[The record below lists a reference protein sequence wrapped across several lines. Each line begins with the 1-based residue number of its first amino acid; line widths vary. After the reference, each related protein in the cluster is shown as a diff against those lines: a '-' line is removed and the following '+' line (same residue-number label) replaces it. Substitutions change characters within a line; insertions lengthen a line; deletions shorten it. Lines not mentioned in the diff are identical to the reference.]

1 MIALAGHGKDPRL
14 VQPSIIPEF
23 QIGDWVYGKSITMS
37 FCEQTV
43 MIAGQ
48 IDNFYPSVYKHEY
61 KKYACVYTGE
71 QPNVV
76 CVPDLIKI
84 GDRIKD
90 KDEFIGVITSI
101 NPRCITAKSDESIKS
116 YNLEELKDPNFIKL
130 CPLHIS
136 ISSEELELSP
146 KPVNVQVKSAP
157 SPIATSTKR
166 RNKSTATTSQ
176 SLASIPTSEN
186 ITHPKESISIQE
198 DSPVLELPTLE
209 TSKDS
214 ITQNQPCGL
223 NFSESS
229 MKDSP
234 NLSSLKIPPQSLIT
248 DYEQYLADSEW
259 LDIVGTIHKSYK
271 LLSLEAPK
279 KEKDCLSLPTLTT
292 GQGSGRNAGQTRLE
306 KALKDRGFR
315 ADTQALSAEGM
326 SVLFGFPPNW
336 AKSIC
341 SNPKESPTETMQDG
355 YSGEQSI
362 STAHQLSSNES
373 SILTEFSANSIDA
386 KLQFLLEQ
394 RDRLIN
400 SGASPQGVWL
410 SVGQVYKKDF
420 RQVVWKSAKEHEW
433 LGGNKSRY
441 IGKENSDEHLS
452 AIAQHKAGQELRKI
466 EREIKKLQV
475 KS

>member
-48 IDNFYPSVYKHEY
+48 IDDFYPSVYKHEY
-61 KKYACVYTGE
+61 KKYACVYTGK

-76 CVPDLIKI
+76 CVPELIKV

-90 KDEFIGVITSI
+90 KDEFIGEVTSI

-146 KPVNVQVKSAP
+146 KPVDVQVKSAP

-166 RNKSTATTSQ
+166 RNKSMPITSQ
-176 SLASIPTSEN
+176 MSQSIPTSET
-186 ITHPKESISIQE
+186 ITHVKESIYTQE
-198 DSPVLELPTLE
+198 VSHVLEPQTLE
-209 TSKDS
+209 TNKGST
-214 ITQNQPCGL
+214 IQNQPCGL

-229 MKDSP
+229 MKGSP

-248 DYEQYLADSEW
+248 DYEQYLEDSEW

-279 KEKDCLSLPTLTT
+279 REKDCLSLPTLTT

-306 KALKDRGFR
+306 KALKDKGFR
-315 ADTQALSAEGM
+315 ANTQALSVEGM
-326 SVLFGFPPNW
+326 SVLFGFPANW

-341 SNPKESPTETMQDG
+341 SNPKELQTGTTLDD

-362 STAHQLSSNES
+362 STVQPSQLNES
-373 SILTEFSANSIDA
+373 SISIAVSANSIDA
-386 KLQFLLEQ
+386 RLQFLLEQ

-420 RQVVWKSAKEHEW
+420 RQVVWKSAKNHEW

>member
-214 ITQNQPCGL
+214 ITQNPPCGL
-223 NFSESS
+223 SSLDAS
-229 MKDSP
+229 MKGSP
-234 NLSSLKIPPQSLIT
+234 DLLSLKTPPQSLIT

-292 GQGSGRNAGQTRLE
+292 GQGSGRNAGRP
-306 KALKDRGFR
+306 D
-315 ADTQALSAEGM
+315 
-326 SVLFGFPPNW
+326 
-336 AKSIC
+336 
-341 SNPKESPTETMQDG
+341 
-355 YSGEQSI
+355 
-362 STAHQLSSNES
+362 
-373 SILTEFSANSIDA
+373 
-386 KLQFLLEQ
+386 
-394 RDRLIN
+394 
-400 SGASPQGVWL
+400 
-410 SVGQVYKKDF
+410 
-420 RQVVWKSAKEHEW
+420 
-433 LGGNKSRY
+433 
-441 IGKENSDEHLS
+441 
-452 AIAQHKAGQELRKI
+452 
-466 EREIKKLQV
+466 
-475 KS
+475 